1 MYRKR
6 LKRGSDR
13 SHSSLCTKRSVHF
26 RVLFA
31 AVVSETTVL
40 ALLRTAGSAAQKKK
54 SKRTQQ
60 RVPPT
65 SKAEQQQADIKIIP
79 IEKSSTE

>member
-1 MYRKR
+1 MHEAFCAFSGSLSSCSFLNYSIWYIVRPVRR
-6 LKRGSDR
+6 LK
-13 SHSSLCTKRSVHF
+13 
-26 RVLFA
+26 
-31 AVVSETTVL
+31 
-40 ALLRTAGSAAQKKK
+40 KKK

-65 SKAEQQQADIKIIP
+65 SKAEQQQADIKIIS